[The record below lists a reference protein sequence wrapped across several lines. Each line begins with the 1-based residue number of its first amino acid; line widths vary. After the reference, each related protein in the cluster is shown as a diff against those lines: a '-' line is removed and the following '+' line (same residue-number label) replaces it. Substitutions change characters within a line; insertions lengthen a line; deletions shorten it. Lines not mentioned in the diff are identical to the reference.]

1 MLSLQYADDV
11 IIYTSHKDKN
21 INKTNIEHGLRILEN
36 EISKIHMG
44 INANKSKLICFSR
57 KKQNE
62 LDNNVIMTKGQVIT
76 VLVDCIK
83 LQKVYIDNKFT
94 FSKHIDQII
103 CNTSAKH

>member
-1 MLSLQYADDV
+1 M
-11 IIYTSHKDKN
+11 
-21 INKTNIEHGLRILEN
+21 E
-36 EISKIHMG
+36 

-62 LDNNVIMTKGQVIT
+62 LDNNVIMTNGQVIT

-83 LQKVYIDNKFT
+83 LQKIYIDNKFT

-103 CNTSAKH
+103 IIMQYFCKALIVIIIINALEK